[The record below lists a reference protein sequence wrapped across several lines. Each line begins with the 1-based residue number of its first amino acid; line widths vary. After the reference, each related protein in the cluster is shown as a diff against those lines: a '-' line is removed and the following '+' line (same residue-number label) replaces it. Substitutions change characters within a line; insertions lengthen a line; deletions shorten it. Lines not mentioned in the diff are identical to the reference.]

1 MIHFDKLFIVFKRE
15 YLSRVKSKAYIL
27 TTILAPI
34 IFLAIFLLPALIT
47 IFSPTTVRTVA
58 VVDESG
64 AIAQRLVG
72 LDSLFYFDKTSEGL
86 ETVRDQ
92 VAAGQFN
99 GLIFIDEEV
108 VEGNKPAE
116 LLYGSSGGVTFVERV
131 RSDVRSAT
139 REERLERAEVTDE
152 IRSVL
157 AMRTQISTRVITEAG
172 EEEQDTGALVFLG
185 FFLGFIIY
193 GAMFAYGGIVMRGVI
208 EEKTS
213 RIVEIIVSSVRPFE
227 LLLGKVL
234 GVGALALTQVFV
246 WGSAIA
252 LISLASGSILMFF
265 GDFGGSS
272 ADAVAAAQADLPFTI
287 PTIGADLIITFLV
300 FFLLGYLLYSA
311 LFAAVGSALE
321 SETEN
326 QQLTLLVSLPIIIP
340 IFFLGAISSDP
351 DSTLSTILSLIP
363 FFSPIL
369 MPVRAAIMNVPLW
382 ELGLSVGLLFFTFL
396 GLMWV
401 SARIY
406 RVGILMYGK
415 SASLKELIKW
425 IRYS

>member
-1 MIHFDKLFIVFKRE
+1 MIHYDKLFIVFKRE
-15 YLSRVKSKAYIL
+15 YLTRVKSKAYIL
-27 TTILAPI
+27 TTILAPV
-34 IFLAIFLLPALIT
+34 IFLAIFLLPAIIT
-47 IFSPTTVRTVA
+47 ILSPSTVRTVA
-58 VVDESG
+58 VVDETNS
-64 AIAQRLVG
+64 IVQRLVEI
-72 LDSLFYFDKTSEGL
+72 DSTFYFDKSEEGIESTRQL
-86 ETVRDQ
+86 
-92 VAAGQFN
+92 VAAREFN
-99 GLIFIDEEV
+99 GLIFIDDEV
-108 VEGNKPAE
+108 LEGSKAAE
-116 LLYGSSGGVTFVERV
+116 FVYGSSGGVTFVERV
-131 RSDVRSAT
+131 RSDIRNTT
-139 REERLERAEVTDE
+139 REERLERAQITDE
-152 IRSVL
+152 IRDIL
-157 AMRTQISTRVITEAG
+157 AMRTQVSTRIITEAG

-185 FFLGFIIY
+185 FILGFIIY

-213 RIVEIIVSSVRPFE
+213 RIIEVIVSSVRPFE

-246 WGSAIA
+246 WGSAIG

-265 GDFGGSS
+265 GGFGGSS
-272 ADAVAAAQADLPFTI
+272 ADAVAAAEADLPFTI
-287 PTIGADLIITFLV
+287 PTIGADLIIIFLI

-351 DSTLSTILSLIP
+351 DSTLSVVLSLVP

-369 MPVRAAIMNVPLW
+369 MPVRAAIMNVPFW
-382 ELGLSVGLLFFTFL
+382 ELALSVGLLFFTFL

-415 SASLKELIKW
+415 SASVKELIKW
-425 IRYS
+425 IRYR